1 MKSTKKLNSMVDD
14 LYREIYK
21 NSTPPADFD
30 ELVKNALYDEWGKK
44 DIKFRNYKI
53 KGSLFDSILKNYF
66 IGKRLTKYEKTLI
79 TNTLYFGAIP
89 EFDKDEEN

>member
-1 MKSTKKLNSMVDD
+1 MKSTKKLISMVED

-30 ELVKNALYDEWGKK
+30 ELVKIAFYDEWGRK
-44 DIKFRNYKI
+44 DIQFKNYKI
-53 KGSLFDSILKNYF
+53 KGSLFDSILENYF
-66 IGKRLTKYEKTLI
+66 KGKKLTKYEKKII

-89 EFDKDEEN
+89 EFDKE